1 MMHREDHSFF
11 WVQKDYITYHQRF
24 KEKHDLTVMAGFEA
38 SKSTWNNTTL
48 IKKNFSSDQIFVMT
62 NDGEFVSNN
71 GYDDS
76 ATTASIFARANYAFD
91 NRYLI
96 TATVRRD
103 GSSKFG
109 PNNKWGTFPS
119 VALAWRVTQEKFME
133 GTTTWLDNLKL
144 RLGYGKV

>member
-1 MMHREDHSFF
+1 MHREDHSFF

-119 VALAWRVTQEKFME
+119 VALASSSASVTVRSA
-133 GTTTWLDNLKL
+133 TPTSTPTATP
-144 RLGYGKV
+144 RR